1 MAERLANIYSEAAAL
16 EALLQQAQS
25 ECTAIAKQIEQMRG
39 RAPTGAAECKQLG
52 DEAAGAITAM
62 AASAP
67 ASDDREVRRREAN
80 RDGSIS
86 IAVAQR
92 WLWHAS
98 QQ

>member
-25 ECTAIAKQIEQMRG
+25 ECTAIAKQIEQMR